1 MNLES
6 SLIFIAAD
14 KFNLEQS
21 KQNVKRKSAR
31 RHHVLCEISNGDK
44 DLIRL
49 QRILLGKKDFMNIS
63 ITRLPSGALSCTSRG
78 GRLFNVPVASFFVHV
93 HPDDLKAFQN
103 DVQSRKE
110 NTKKRQI
117 GLKEDETSI
126 INTLPAAM
134 IEEFSDVLNGNTD
147 LDDEDFLP

>member
-1 MNLES
+1 M
-6 SLIFIAAD
+6 
-14 KFNLEQS
+14 S
-21 KQNVKRKSAR
+21 KGKVPEDIMSCVK
-31 RHHVLCEISNGDK
+31 ISNGDK

>member
-1 MNLES
+1 M
-6 SLIFIAAD
+6 
-14 KFNLEQS
+14 S
-21 KQNVKRKSAR
+21 KGK
-31 RHHVLCEISNGDK
+31 VLAGIMSCAKISNGDK

-63 ITRLPSGALSCTSRG
+63 ITRLPSGPLSCTSRDS
-78 GRLFNVPVASFFVHV
+78 RLFNVPVASFFVCV

-126 INTLPAAM
+126 INTLPTAM

-147 LDDEDFLP
+147 LDDEDFLPDLGNNHSVR

>member
-1 MNLES
+1 M
-6 SLIFIAAD
+6 AD

-31 RHHVLCEISNGDK
+31 RLFIMSCVKISNGDK

-49 QRILLGKKDFMNIS
+49 QRIPLGKKDFMNIS

-78 GRLFNVPVASFFVHV
+78 SRLFNVPVASFFVHV

-103 DVQSRKE
+103 DVQSRRKIQRKDKLAS
-110 NTKKRQI
+110 KKMRLVSLTHCQ
-117 GLKEDETSI
+117 LQ
-126 INTLPAAM
+126 
-134 IEEFSDVLNGNTD
+134 
-147 LDDEDFLP
+147 